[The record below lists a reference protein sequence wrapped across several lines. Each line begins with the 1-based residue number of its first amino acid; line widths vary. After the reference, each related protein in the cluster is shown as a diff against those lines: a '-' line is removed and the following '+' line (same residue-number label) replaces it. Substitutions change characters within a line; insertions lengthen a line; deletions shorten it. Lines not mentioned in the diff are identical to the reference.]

1 MAPPDSDIDYE
12 AVVWIKSDGTL
23 GKRMRF
29 ATAVTVETVRCK
41 FSASWSASRNKIRL
55 SVPQTCLRNL
65 GFLTRTYMF
74 AWMRT
79 SGHADATAARV
90 VGRGS
95 SPGCVTRAEFDSVRL
110 ETSRDRTHAA
120 RDTVGRV
127 QNGNGTRDQQRQ
139 YRVCGRPNMIVL
151 AEYLKRSDGVW
162 HLIRKRGLSL

>member
-1 MAPPDSDIDYE
+1 
-12 AVVWIKSDGTL
+12 
-23 GKRMRF
+23 MRF

-110 ETSRDRTHAA
+110 ETSRDRTHLH
-120 RDTVGRV
+120 
-127 QNGNGTRDQQRQ
+127 GTPLVASRTETGPVTSSGSTASAGDRT
-139 YRVCGRPNMIVL
+139 
-151 AEYLKRSDGVW
+151 
-162 HLIRKRGLSL
+162 